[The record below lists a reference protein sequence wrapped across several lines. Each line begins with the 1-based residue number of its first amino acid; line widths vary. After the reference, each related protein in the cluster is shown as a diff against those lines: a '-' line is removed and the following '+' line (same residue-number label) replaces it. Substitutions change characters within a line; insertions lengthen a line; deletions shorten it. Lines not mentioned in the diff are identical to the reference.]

1 MVLQRVIGLSL
12 LFVVLNASNV
22 LAADLAADFAAEP
35 AAEPA
40 AEAAASPEAVIE
52 KATDELLSLIEQ
64 SRGYV
69 KEDPERF
76 FVKVEALLRPVVD
89 FKGFAR
95 SVMAAHYKGA
105 SVEQRER
112 FADAF
117 KWGLVRSYALM
128 LGELDDGEIALVAS
142 QRPQRSPRRKN
153 VKMEIRFSNGE
164 VYPIVYSMA
173 LGKDEAW
180 RMRNIIINGVNI
192 GLTYRSQFS
201 SAAQDVKYGGSLD
214 AVIDSWANLL
224 ASDERDESDDRDRA
238 TDKGDEVDGVQAD
251 AVSATAEAS

>member
-1 MVLQRVIGLSL
+1 MVLHRVIGLSL
-12 LFVVLNASNV
+12 LFAVLNVSSV
-22 LAADLAADFAAEP
+22 LAAEPVPLAAE
-35 AAEPA
+35 
-40 AEAAASPEAVIE
+40 SPDAVIE
-52 KATDELLSLIEQ
+52 RITDDLLSLIEQ
-64 SRGYV
+64 SRDYV

-76 FVKVEALLRPVVD
+76 FVEVEALLRPVVD

-105 SVEQRER
+105 SAEQRER
-112 FADAF
+112 FADVF

-128 LGELDDGEIALVAS
+128 LGELDDGEITLAPS

-153 VKMEIRFSNGE
+153 VKMEIRLSNGE

-201 SAAQDVKYGGSLD
+201 SAAQDAKYGGSLD
-214 AVIDSWANLL
+214 AVIDAWANLL
-224 ASDERDESDDRDRA
+224 ATDGNDQASDKDTEDDGAR
-238 TDKGDEVDGVQAD
+238 T
-251 AVSATAEAS
+251 TAEAS

>member
-1 MVLQRVIGLSL
+1 MVLQRAIGISL
-12 LFVVLNASNV
+12 LFAVLNASNV
-22 LAADLAADFAAEP
+22 LAAEP
-35 AAEPA
+35 VAEPA

-52 KATDELLSLIEQ
+52 KITDELLSLIEQ
-64 SRGYV
+64 SRGYM

-76 FVKVEALLRPVVD
+76 FVEVEALLRGAVD

-105 SVEQRER
+105 SAEQRER
-112 FADAF
+112 FADTF

-128 LGELDDGEIALVAS
+128 LGELDDGEIALVPS

-153 VKMEIRFSNGE
+153 VKMEIRLSNGE

-201 SAAQDVKYGGSLD
+201 SAAQDARYGGSLD
-214 AVIDSWANLL
+214 AVIDAWADLL
-224 ASDERDESDDRDRA
+224 ASDKDHQDD
-238 TDKGDEVDGVQAD
+238 GMHAD
-251 AVSATAEAS
+251 AVSTTAEAS